1 MNVLSTPA
9 PGSADCATPRIE
21 PGSATALLDQWR
33 HVAAEVVHLQQ
44 QYIEIDSVSD
54 GTPPEWRAAWLRL
67 WQAEQ
72 HLREI
77 EYALEHQSL

>member
-1 MNVLSTPA
+1 MNVQSSDSGVGNNPTASPFDSKST
-9 PGSADCATPRIE
+9 TL
-21 PGSATALLDQWR
+21 LLDQWR
-33 HVAAEVVHLQQ
+33 HTAAEVAHLQQ
-44 QYIEIDSVSD
+44 QYIAIDSVSD

-77 EYALEHQSL
+77 EYALEHQS

>member
-1 MNVLSTPA
+1 MNVLRTAA
-9 PGSADCATPRIE
+9 PGGIEGVAPRE
-21 PGSATALLDQWR
+21 QPTSATVLLDEWR

-44 QYIEIDSVSD
+44 QYIDIDNVSD

-77 EYALEHQSL
+77 EYALEHQAL